1 MTDIQ
6 VLGNSLTMWGVA
18 IGVAIVPMATL
29 TIARRVLGGS
39 KRRPAPPLD
48 AEYRSLMTGLART
61 WTTLG
66 SLSLGIFAMLG
77 VLDLPAKAQVW
88 TWRVGVGLLSIQ
100 GLVWVRVLSDWL
112 IRRYLDKHRLDDGQ
126 PDPAVQGASGTL
138 RWISL
143 FVLYACVVL
152 LALDNMGVDVTALV
166 AGLGIG
172 GIAVAL
178 ALQNVLSDLFASLSI
193 TLDKPFVVGD
203 FIVVGTEVGTI
214 ERIGIK
220 TTRVRSLSGEQ
231 LVFSNNDL
239 LTARIRNF
247 KRMQERRIVFQ
258 FGVTYQTTPEQLEAI
273 TPLVREVFAK
283 VPGTRLDR
291 CHFFRFG
298 AFSLDFEVVYFVA
311 SAEYNAY
318 MDAQQAINLAIARG
332 LASMNVEFAYPTQTL
347 FLRRDG
353 NDQGHAEQ
361 ESRAR
366 TDGSAQAFTGARPTL

>member
-6 VLGNSLTMWGVA
+6 VLGNSLAMWGVA
-18 IGVAIVPMATL
+18 IGVGSAPVILLP
-29 TIARRVLGGS
+29 IARRVLGGV
-39 KRRPAPPLD
+39 RRKPAAPLESD
-48 AEYRSLMTGLART
+48 VRGLMIGLVRT
-61 WTTLG
+61 WTSLG
-66 SLSLGIFAMLG
+66 SIALGLMGMLA
-77 VLDLPAKAQVW
+77 VLDLPARPHVW
-88 TWRVGVGLLSIQ
+88 TWRLGVGLLAIQ
-100 GLVWVRVLSDWL
+100 GLIWARALTDWI
-112 IRRYLDKHRLDDGQ
+112 IRRYLDMHRTHEGQ
-126 PDPAVQGASGTL
+126 PDPAVQGASSTL
-138 RWISL
+138 RWIAL
-143 FVLYACVVL
+143 FVLYAVVVL
-152 LALDNMGVDVTALV
+152 AALDNMDVDVTALV

-178 ALQNVLSDLFASLSI
+178 ALQNVLGDLFASLSI

-203 FIVVGTEVGTI
+203 FIVVGTELGTI

-273 TPLVREVFAK
+273 PAMVRESINR

-347 FLRRDG
+347 FVRNDENTTATPGASQASTPTNRLR
-353 NDQGHAEQ
+353 
-361 ESRAR
+361 
-366 TDGSAQAFTGARPTL
+366 P